1 MNKLHKEVEELGKLR
16 LEILQIRDTG
26 ETNMFDTKEVER
38 LAYYYNCHR
47 LVNLLHENPSMYLKF
62 IMTGWF
68 Y

>member
-16 LEILQIRDTG
+16 LEILQSRDTG
-26 ETNMFDTKEVER
+26 KTNMFDTKGVEQ

-47 LVNLLHENPSMYLKF
+47 LVNLLHENPSMYLNF